1 MMART
6 AMAMGKLVDIPQIR
20 KQIMVLNKPRRMMG
34 FRPKRSDAR
43 PHGTAVILCDME
55 KTAPVRPA
63 HFATWS
69 LSTPK
74 LRIISGR

>member
-6 AMAMGKLVDIPQIR
+6 LIAMAKLLDMPHIT
-20 KQIMVLNKPRRMMG
+20 KHIMVLSRPTRMTG

-43 PHGTAVILCDME
+43 PQGTAVMLCDME
-55 KTAPVRPA
+55 KTAPVKPA
-63 HFATWS
+63 HRATSS
-69 LSTPK
+69 LGTPK